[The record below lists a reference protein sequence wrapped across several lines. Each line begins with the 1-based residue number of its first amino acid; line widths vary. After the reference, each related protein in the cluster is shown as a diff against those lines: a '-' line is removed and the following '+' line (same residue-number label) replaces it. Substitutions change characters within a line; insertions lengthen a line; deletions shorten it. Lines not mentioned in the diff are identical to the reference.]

1 MPFETELRRAA
12 ELLELA
18 RQRRDAA
25 IVRASEAGL
34 RRRRVAEA
42 VGLSSSRVQQI
53 IDERRPKR

>member
-12 ELLELA
+12 EQIELA

-34 RRRRVAEA
+34 PRRRVAAA

-53 IDERRPKR
+53 IGERRPKR